1 MGLRDQKTAIFDMN
15 EISVEYKMISTYSSI
30 YTHVTGSKESQTTA
44 KYRTESNIF
53 GDNTPKMSKNDPKK
67 VIFSKK
73 MLNK

>member
-1 MGLRDQKTAIFDMN
+1 MGLRDQKTPVFDMN

-53 GDNTPKMSKNDPKK
+53 GDNTPKISKMTLKR
-67 VIFSKK
+67 
-73 MLNK
+73 